1 MPLSRR
7 HFLSRVPVGV
17 AATAVLIPTLSEAA
31 ASAAANAVAVSEPI
45 LLNSNE
51 NPYGPF
57 PSVQAA
63 MEAALRKAN
72 RYPDHQYRELV
83 NRIASYN
90 NVAPEQVILGI
101 GSTEI
106 LKMAA
111 DAFTAPDRPL
121 ILADPTFE
129 AIAWYA
135 EKNHAP
141 RSSRSPL
148 TSDYAHD
155 LEAMVAKA
163 PKAGALI
170 YLCNPNNPTAS
181 LTPASKIESFVN
193 GLPPNVTVL
202 IDEAYHHFAMG
213 APQYRSFLD
222 GKNPRVIVARTFSK
236 VYALAGMRLGYAVSA
251 AETVKQLR
259 SYQTHDNV
267 NIAAASCG
275 TVALN
280 DDQAMRAAVA
290 RNAADRDA
298 FSRQAQS
305 RGLKVIP
312 SYANF
317 AMFDAGHP
325 VKQVIAYFEQQNI
338 RIGRPFPPMDTFV
351 RLTFGKPEEMSA
363 FWKAWDGFSS
373 AKAATL
379 RDAPIYTSHRL
390 FT

>member
-1 MPLSRR
+1 MQ
-7 HFLSRVPVGV
+7 
-17 AATAVLIPTLSEAA
+17 TALW
-31 ASAAANAVAVSEPI
+31 
-45 LLNSNE
+45 
-51 NPYGPF
+51 
-57 PSVQAA
+57 
-63 MEAALRKAN
+63 RAN
-72 RYPDHQYRELV
+72 RYPDHQYRALV
-83 NRIASYN
+83 NRIAEYN
-90 NVAPEQVILGI
+90 SVSPEQVVLGT

-111 DAFTAPDRPL
+111 DAFTGPDRPL

-135 EKNHAP
+135 EKNHAQVIKV
-141 RSSRSPL
+141 PL

-181 LTPASKIESFVN
+181 LTPAGKIEAFVK
-193 GLPPNVTVL
+193 GLPPGVTVL

-259 SYQTHDNV
+259 SYQTHDNI

-280 DDQAMRAAVA
+280 DDQAMRAAVT

-373 AKAATL
+373 AKAAAL

>member
-7 HFLSRVPVGV
+7 HFLSRVPAGV
-17 AATAVLIPTLSEAA
+17 AATAVLLPALSEAA
-31 ASAAANAVAVSEPI
+31 TSAAANTVAVSEPI

-90 NVAPEQVILGI
+90 SVAADQVILGI

-111 DAFTAPDRPL
+111 DAFTDPERPL
-121 ILADPTFE
+121 ILANPTFE
-129 AIAWYA
+129 AISWYA
-135 EKNHAP
+135 EKNGAQVIKV
-141 RSSRSPL
+141 PL
-148 TSDYAHD
+148 TSAYAHGLD
-155 LEAMVAKA
+155 AMIAKA
-163 PKAGALI
+163 PKSGALI

-181 LTPASKIESFVN
+181 LTPAAKIEALIN
-193 GLPPNVTVL
+193 NLPPNVTVL
-202 IDEAYHHFAMG
+202 VDEAYHHFAVG

-222 GKNPRVIVARTFSK
+222 GKNARVIVARTFSK
-236 VYALAGMRLGYAVSA
+236 VYALAGMRLGYAVST
-251 AETVKQLR
+251 AETIKQLR
-259 SYQTHDNV
+259 SYQTHDNI
-267 NIAAASCG
+267 NIAVASCG

-280 DDQAMRAAVA
+280 DDDAMHAAVA

-298 FSRQAQS
+298 FMQQAQA

-317 AMFDAGHP
+317 AMFEANRP
-325 VKQVIAYFEQQNI
+325 VKQVIAYFEQQGI
-338 RIGRPFPPMDTFV
+338 HIGRPFPPLETQV
-351 RLTFGKPEEMSA
+351 RITFGKPQEMTA
-363 FWKAWDGFSS
+363 FWKAWDGLTA
-373 AKAATL
+373 AKAVSL
-379 RDAPIYTSHRL
+379 RDEPVYTSHRL

>member
-7 HFLSRVPVGV
+7 HFLSRVPAGV
-17 AATAVLIPTLSEAA
+17 AATAALLPALSEVAT
-31 ASAAANAVAVSEPI
+31 SAAANAVAVSEPI

-51 NPYGPF
+51 NAYGPF

-63 MEAALRKAN
+63 MEAAIRKAN

-83 NRIASYN
+83 QRIAAYN
-90 NVAPEQVILGI
+90 SVAPEQVILGI

-111 DAFTAPDRPL
+111 DAFTGPDRPL

-135 EKNHAP
+135 EKNGAP
-141 RSSRSPL
+141 VIKVPL

-155 LEAMVAKA
+155 LEAMAARA

-181 LTPASKIESFVN
+181 LTAARKIEAFVSA
-193 GLPPNVTVL
+193 LPPNVTVL

-267 NIAAASCG
+267 NIAVASCG
-275 TVALN
+275 VVAL
-280 DDQAMRAAVA
+280 DDDAAMRAAVA

-363 FWKAWDGFSS
+363 FWKVWDGFSP
-373 AKAATL
+373 AKAASL
-379 RDAPIYTSHRL
+379 REGASYISHRL

>member
-7 HFLSRVPVGV
+7 HFLSRVPAGV
-17 AATAVLIPTLSEAA
+17 VATAALLPALSEAA
-31 ASAAANAVAVSEPI
+31 TSAAANAVAVSEPI

-63 MEAALRKAN
+63 MESALRKAN

-90 NVAPEQVILGI
+90 SVAPDQVILGI

-111 DAFTAPDRPL
+111 DAFTAPKRPL
-121 ILADPTFE
+121 IMADPTFE

-135 EKNHAP
+135 EKNGAP
-141 RSSRSPL
+141 VIKIPL

-155 LEAMVAKA
+155 LDAMVAKA
-163 PKAGALI
+163 PKSGALI

-181 LTPASKIESFVN
+181 LTPAAKIEAFLNS
-193 GLPPNVTVL
+193 LPPNVTVL
-202 IDEAYHHFAMG
+202 LDEAYHHFAMG

-236 VYALAGMRLGYAVSA
+236 VYALAGMRLGYAVST
-251 AETVKQLR
+251 AETIKQLR
-259 SYQTHDNV
+259 SYQTHDNI
-267 NIAAASCG
+267 NIAVASCG

-280 DDQAMRAAVA
+280 DDDAMHAAVA
-290 RNAADRDA
+290 RNASDRDA
-298 FSRQAQS
+298 FMRQAQA

-312 SYANF
+312 SYTNF
-317 AMFDAGHP
+317 AMFEANRP
-325 VKQVIAYFEQQNI
+325 VKQVITYFEHQNI
-338 RIGRPFPPMDTFV
+338 RIGRPFPPLVTQV
-351 RLTFGKPEEMSA
+351 RITFGKPEEMSA
-363 FWKAWDGFSS
+363 FWKTWDSFTA
-373 AKAATL
+373 AKAAHLT
-379 RDAPIYTSHRL
+379 DQPIYTSHRL

>member
-7 HFLSRVPVGV
+7 HFLSRVPAGV
-17 AATAVLIPTLSEAA
+17 VATAALLPALTEAAT
-31 ASAAANAVAVSEPI
+31 SAAANAVAVSEPI

-63 MEAALRKAN
+63 MESALRKAN

-90 NVAPEQVILGI
+90 SVAPEQVILGI

-111 DAFTAPDRPL
+111 DAFTGPDRPL

-135 EKNHAP
+135 EKNGAP
-141 RSSRSPL
+141 VIKIPL

-155 LEAMVAKA
+155 LDAMVAKA
-163 PKAGALI
+163 PESGALI

-181 LTPASKIESFVN
+181 LTPAAKIEAFLNS
-193 GLPPNVTVL
+193 LPPNVTVL

-213 APQYRSFLD
+213 APQYRSLLD
-222 GKNPRVIVARTFSK
+222 GKNPRVLVARTFSK
-236 VYALAGMRLGYAVSA
+236 VYALAGMRLGYAVST
-251 AETVKQLR
+251 AETIKQLR
-259 SYQTHDNV
+259 SYQTHDNI
-267 NIAAASCG
+267 NIAVASCG

-280 DDQAMRAAVA
+280 DDDAMHAAVA
-290 RNAADRDA
+290 RNASDRDA
-298 FSRQAQS
+298 FMRQAQA

-312 SYANF
+312 SYTNF
-317 AMFDAGHP
+317 AMFEANRP

-338 RIGRPFPPMDTFV
+338 RIGRPFPPLMTQV
-351 RLTFGKPEEMSA
+351 RITFGKPEEMSA
-363 FWKAWDGFSS
+363 FWKTWDSFIA
-373 AKAATL
+373 AKAARLT
-379 RDAPIYTSHRL
+379 DQPIYTSHRL

>member
-1 MPLSRR
+1 
-7 HFLSRVPVGV
+7 
-17 AATAVLIPTLSEAA
+17 
-31 ASAAANAVAVSEPI
+31 
-45 LLNSNE
+45 
-51 NPYGPF
+51 
-57 PSVQAA
+57 
-63 MEAALRKAN
+63 
-72 RYPDHQYRELV
+72 
-83 NRIASYN
+83 
-90 NVAPEQVILGI
+90 
-101 GSTEI
+101 
-106 LKMAA
+106 
-111 DAFTAPDRPL
+111 
-121 ILADPTFE
+121 
-129 AIAWYA
+129 
-135 EKNHAP
+135 
-141 RSSRSPL
+141 
-148 TSDYAHD
+148 
-155 LEAMVAKA
+155 
-163 PKAGALI
+163 
-170 YLCNPNNPTAS
+170 
-181 LTPASKIESFVN
+181 
-193 GLPPNVTVL
+193 
-202 IDEAYHHFAMG
+202 
-213 APQYRSFLD
+213 
-222 GKNPRVIVARTFSK
+222 
-236 VYALAGMRLGYAVSA
+236 MRLGYAVST

-298 FSRQAQS
+298 FSREAQS

-373 AKAATL
+373 AKAAAL
-379 RDAPIYTSHRL
+379 HDAPIYTSNRL

>member
-7 HFLSRVPVGV
+7 HFLRRVPAGV
-17 AATAVLIPTLSEAA
+17 AAGAVLIPTLSEAA
-31 ASAAANAVAVSEPI
+31 ASAAANALATSEPI

-63 MEAALRKAN
+63 MEAALRRAN

-90 NVAPEQVILGI
+90 SVAPEQVILGI

-111 DAFTAPDRPL
+111 DAFTGPDRPL

-135 EKNHAP
+135 EKNGAP
-141 RSSRSPL
+141 VIKVPL

-181 LTPASKIESFVN
+181 LTPASKIEAFVN

-236 VYALAGMRLGYAVSA
+236 VYALAGMRLGYAVSTA
-251 AETVKQLR
+251 DTVKQLR
-259 SYQTHDNV
+259 SYQTHDNI

-275 TVALN
+275 TVALD

-298 FSRQAQS
+298 FLRQAQS

-338 RIGRPFPPMDTFV
+338 RIGRPFPPYDSKV
-351 RLTFGKPEEMSA
+351 RITFGKPAEMAA
-363 FWKAWDGFSS
+363 FWTAWDGFSS
-373 AKAATL
+373 AKAAASH
-379 RDAPIYTSHRL
+379 DAAIYTSHRL

>member
-1 MPLSRR
+1 M
-7 HFLSRVPVGV
+7 
-17 AATAVLIPTLSEAA
+17 E
-31 ASAAANAVAVSEPI
+31 SAI
-45 LLNSNE
+45 
-51 NPYGPF
+51 
-57 PSVQAA
+57 
-63 MEAALRKAN
+63 RKAN

-83 NRIASYN
+83 SRIASYN

-111 DAFTAPDRPL
+111 DAFTGLDRPL

-135 EKNHAP
+135 EKNHAQVIKV
-141 RSSRSPL
+141 PL

-181 LTPASKIESFVN
+181 LTPSAKIETFVST
-193 GLPPNVTVL
+193 LPPNVTVL

-222 GKNPRVIVARTFSK
+222 GKNSRVIVARTFSK
-236 VYALAGMRLGYAVSA
+236 VYALAGMRLGYAVSTT
-251 AETVKQLR
+251 ETVKQLR
-259 SYQTHDNV
+259 SYQTHDNI

-280 DDQAMRAAVA
+280 DDQAMHAAVA

-298 FSRQAQS
+298 FSQQAQS
-305 RGLKVIP
+305 RALKVIP

-338 RIGRPFPPMDTFV
+338 RIGRPFPPMNTFA
-351 RLTFGKPEEMSA
+351 RLTFGTPEEMSA

-373 AKAATL
+373 AKAAAL
-379 RDAPIYTSHRL
+379 GNAPLYASHRL

>member
-7 HFLSRVPVGV
+7 HFLSRVPASV
-17 AATAVLIPTLSEAA
+17 AATAALLPALSEAA
-31 ASAAANAVAVSEPI
+31 TSAAANTVAVSEPI

-57 PSVQAA
+57 LSVQAA
-63 MEAALRKAN
+63 MEAALRRAN

-90 NVAPEQVILGI
+90 SAAADQVILGI

-111 DAFTAPDRPL
+111 DAFTGPERPL
-121 ILADPTFE
+121 ILANPTFE
-129 AIAWYA
+129 AISWYA
-135 EKNHAP
+135 EKNGAKVIKV
-141 RSSRSPL
+141 PL

-155 LEAMVAKA
+155 LDAMIAKA
-163 PKAGALI
+163 PKSGALI

-181 LTPASKIESFVN
+181 LTPATKIEALIN
-193 GLPPNVTVL
+193 NLPPNVTVL
-202 IDEAYHHFAMG
+202 VDEAYHHFAVG

-222 GKNPRVIVARTFSK
+222 GKNARVIVARTFSK
-236 VYALAGMRLGYAVSA
+236 VYALAGMRLGYAIST

-259 SYQTHDNV
+259 SYQTHDNI
-267 NIAAASCG
+267 NIAVASCG

-280 DDQAMRAAVA
+280 DDDAMHSAVA

-298 FSRQAQS
+298 FMQQAQA

-317 AMFDAGHP
+317 AMFEANRP
-325 VKQVIAYFEQQNI
+325 VKRVIAYFEQQGI
-338 RIGRPFPPMDTFV
+338 HIGRPFPPLETQV
-351 RLTFGKPEEMSA
+351 RITFGKPQEMTA
-363 FWKAWDGFSS
+363 FWKAWDGFTA
-373 AKAATL
+373 AKAVSL
-379 RDAPIYTSHRL
+379 RDEPVYTSHRL

>member
-7 HFLSRVPVGV
+7 HFLSRVPAGV

-72 RYPDHQYRELV
+72 RYPDHQYRELI

-111 DAFTAPDRPL
+111 DAFTGPDRPL

-135 EKNHAP
+135 DKNRAQVIKV
-141 RSSRSPL
+141 PL

-155 LEAMVAKA
+155 LDAMVAKA

-181 LTPASKIESFVN
+181 LTPASKIEAFVN
-193 GLPPNVTVL
+193 G
-202 IDEAYHHFAMG
+202 
-213 APQYRSFLD
+213 
-222 GKNPRVIVARTFSK
+222 
-236 VYALAGMRLGYAVSA
+236 SA
-251 AETVKQLR
+251 A
-259 SYQTHDNV
+259 
-267 NIAAASCG
+267 
-275 TVALN
+275 
-280 DDQAMRAAVA
+280 
-290 RNAADRDA
+290 
-298 FSRQAQS
+298 
-305 RGLKVIP
+305 
-312 SYANF
+312 
-317 AMFDAGHP
+317 
-325 VKQVIAYFEQQNI
+325 
-338 RIGRPFPPMDTFV
+338 
-351 RLTFGKPEEMSA
+351 
-363 FWKAWDGFSS
+363 
-373 AKAATL
+373 
-379 RDAPIYTSHRL
+379 
-390 FT
+390 

>member
-1 MPLSRR
+1 MSLSRR

-17 AATAVLIPTLSEAA
+17 AATAALLPALSEAVT
-31 ASAAANAVAVSEPI
+31 SAAANAVAVTEPI

-63 MEAALRKAN
+63 MEVAIRKAN

-83 NRIASYN
+83 QRVASYN
-90 NVAPEQVILGI
+90 SVAPEQVILGI

-111 DAFTAPDRPL
+111 DAFTGPDRPL

-135 EKNHAP
+135 EKNGAQVIKV
-141 RSSRSPL
+141 PL

-155 LEAMVAKA
+155 LDAMIAKA

-181 LTPASKIESFVN
+181 LTPASKIEAFVN
-193 GLPPNVTVL
+193 ALPPNVTALV
-202 IDEAYHHFAMG
+202 DEAYHHFAQG
-213 APQYRSFLD
+213 APQYNSFLD
-222 GKNPRVIVARTFSK
+222 GKNSQVIVARTFSK
-236 VYALAGMRLGYAVSA
+236 VYALAGMRLGYAVST
-251 AETVKQLR
+251 AETVKKLR

-275 TVALN
+275 IVAL
-280 DDQAMRAAVA
+280 DDDSAMRAAVA
-290 RNAADRDA
+290 RNAADREE
-298 FSRQAQS
+298 FTRQAKS

-317 AMFDAGHP
+317 AMFHAGLP

-338 RIGRPFPPMDTFV
+338 RVGRPFPPYEAQV
-351 RLTFGKPEEMSA
+351 RITFGKPEEMKA
-363 FWKAWDGFSS
+363 FWKEWDGFSA
-373 AKAATL
+373 AKAADL
-379 RDAPIYTSHRL
+379 SERPIYASHRL

>member
-1 MPLSRR
+1 MSLSRR
-7 HFLSRVPVGV
+7 HFLRRVPAGV
-17 AATAVLIPTLSEAA
+17 AAAAALLPALSEAA
-31 ASAAANAVAVSEPI
+31 TSAAANAVVVSEPI

-90 NVAPEQVILGI
+90 SIAPEQVILGI

-111 DAFTAPDRPL
+111 DAFTGPDRPL

-135 EKNHAP
+135 EKNGA
-141 RSSRSPL
+141 RVITVPL

-155 LEAMVAKA
+155 LDAMVSKA
-163 PKAGALI
+163 PKSGALI

-181 LTPASKIESFVN
+181 LTPAAKIEAFVN
-193 GLPPNVTVL
+193 NLPPNVTVL
-202 IDEAYHHFAMG
+202 LDEAYHHFAVG
-213 APQYRSFLD
+213 AQQYRSFLD

-236 VYALAGMRLGYAVSA
+236 VYALAGMRLGYGVST
-251 AETVKQLR
+251 AETIKQLR
-259 SYQTHDNV
+259 SYQTHDNI
-267 NIAAASCG
+267 NIAVASCG

-280 DDQAMRAAVA
+280 DDEAMHAAVA

-298 FSRQAQS
+298 FMRQAQAHV
-305 RGLKVIP
+305 LKVIP

-317 AMFDAGHP
+317 AMFEANRP
-325 VKQVIAYFEQQNI
+325 VKQVIAYFEQQGI
-338 RIGRPFPPMDTFV
+338 HIGRPFPPLNTHV
-351 RLTFGKPEEMSA
+351 RITFGKPQEMAA
-363 FWKAWDGFSS
+363 FWKAWDGFTD
-373 AKAATL
+373 AKAASL
-379 RDAPIYTSHRL
+379 RDEPIYTSHRL